1 MSREI
6 ETLARLAQRIS
17 VCHHNAVY
25 WSFVLSILSLT
36 DLAFLMLAN
45 AYPLGVV
52 TSALVLFLFMS
63 FHILILLTMSN
74 EPFSLALARLLN
86 VNLEEINYLKMKCK
100 RDSHLSVVVALGLLI
115 FMSIMVILALY
126 MIVPPSLSLSLFTIA
141 ASALLKFYVMEI
153 ECLAISALYA
163 IPIAILFVIVSVML
177 KLNILTSVMSTEL
190 AYDITLITMVTSL
203 GVRECVSAK
212 NW

>member
-1 MSREI
+1 MNREI
-6 ETLARLAQRIS
+6 ETLAKLAQKIS

-36 DLAFLMLAN
+36 DLAFLMLAS
-45 AYPLGVV
+45 AYSLGVIA
-52 TSALVLFLFMS
+52 SALVLFLFMS
-63 FHILILLTMSN
+63 FHILLLVMMSS
-74 EPFSLALARLLN
+74 EPFSIALARLLN
-86 VNLEEINYLKMKCK
+86 VNLEEIKYLKMKCK
-100 RDSHLSVVVALGLLI
+100 REGHLSITVALGLLT
-115 FMSIMVILALY
+115 FMIIVVILALN
-126 MIVPPSLSLSLFTIA
+126 MMLPPNLSLSLFTIA
-141 ASALLKFYVMEI
+141 ASALLKFYTMEI

-163 IPIAILFVIVSVML
+163 IPIATLFVAVSVML

-212 NW
+212 SW